1 MASTRAPYGTWNS
14 PLNVEHVV
22 ENAANV
28 HAQPIFVDPVTSK
41 LYLSDSRPS
50 EGGRTALVDF
60 ASGEDVLPGS
70 KWNIGTKVHEYG
82 GGALAL
88 RNGVFYFSQRSDSRV
103 YRYKEGEEE
112 PVPVTPAIAENSNW
126 RYADFDIHPTLPH
139 LLIAVLEDHTKPNP
153 ADVVNSLCIIDTTTS
168 AVHPL
173 IDGADFYAQP
183 RFSPDGKSIVWQQ
196 WYHPDMSWTG
206 SDVYVANFDTV
217 TFRAANVTHVAGA
230 RRKISVVY
238 PTWASEDTIL
248 FLSDESGYY
257 QPYKYTVGPNASP
270 APILREPTA
279 FDWNGNSPAWTFG
292 WSFYTVLEDRRH
304 AIFTGTKEGRAVFFL
319 VDLSSGERY
328 QLDIPY
334 VTVDYLRLISSDGSR
349 SRVVFVGDLT
359 DDGSATV
366 QLTVT
371 PSSPLSSSTYEVKKL
386 SSRPTAFSRG
396 ELPKDLVSQPQ
407 PMTLTAPDGHD
418 IHVIFW
424 PPNNPAYAGG
434 LDGEKPPCV
443 VQAHSGPTGLTPP
456 KLDLEIQYYT
466 TRGWAWLEVNYR
478 GSSGYGRAYMDAL
491 NGQGLHHC
499 RAVALRLRRHE
510 AHGHPR
516 QLRRRLH
523 RTLRPLVLLQPDL
536 LRCGDVEV
544 SATFPVVSF
553 VRSTFRYY
561 VTPTSYGIADIA
573 LLMSSN
579 MHKFEMHYIDVLI
592 RPEGQY
598 ESADEKVKLYAA
610 RSPITHVEKVVCPL
624 LILQG
629 EDDTVVPQS
638 QAQVMYETIQ
648 ARGGVAEMQVYPG
661 EGHGFRKAE
670 TVRDCTERELKFYER
685 MLKLKQ

>member
-1 MASTRAPYGTWNS
+1 MAAARAPYGTWDS
-14 PLNVEHVV
+14 PLAVEHVV

-28 HAQPIFVDPVTSK
+28 HAQPIFVDPITSK

-60 ASGEDVLPGS
+60 ESGKDVIPGS
-70 KWNIGTKVHEYG
+70 QWNIGTKVHEYG
-82 GGALAL
+82 GGALAV
-88 RNGVFYFSQRSDSRV
+88 RDGVFYFSQRSDGRV
-103 YRYKEGEEE
+103 YRFKKGDGDT
-112 PVPVTPAIAENSNW
+112 VPVTPKNSNW
-126 RYADFDIHPTLPH
+126 RYADFDIHPTHPH

-153 ADVVNSLCIIDTTTS
+153 ADVTNSLCIIDTAKS
-168 AVHPL
+168 SVHPFTH
-173 IDGADFYAQP
+173 GADFYAQP
-183 RFSPDGKSIVWQQ
+183 RFSPDGKRITWQQ

-206 SDVYVANFDTV
+206 SEVYVADFDAGTL
-217 TFRAANVTHVAGA
+217 RADAITHVAGA
-230 RRKISVVY
+230 RRKVSVVY
-238 PTWASEDTIL
+238 PTWASADTIL
-248 FLSDESGYY
+248 FLSDETGYY
-257 QPYKYTVGPNASP
+257 QPYKYTVGPGARVTP
-270 APILREPTA
+270 VLREPTN

-292 WSFYTVLEDRRH
+292 WSFYAALDDGQH
-304 AIFTGTKEGRAVFFL
+304 AIFTGTKDGRAVFFL
-319 VDLSSGERY
+319 VDLKSGEKH

-334 VTVDYLRLISSDGSR
+334 VTVDYLRLIPSDGAS
-349 SRVVFVGDLT
+349 SKVVFVSDLT

-371 PSSPLSSSTYEVKKL
+371 PSFPLSSSTYEVKKL
-386 SSRPTAFSRG
+386 SSRPTVFSRG
-396 ELPKDLVSQPQ
+396 ELPRDLISQPQ

-424 PPNNPAYAGG
+424 PPNNSAYAGG

-491 NGQGLHHC
+491 NGQWGIADAEDCITAAQLLSDYVDT
-499 RAVALRLRRHE
+499 RRMVIRGSSAGGYTVLSALSFSSN
-510 AHGHPR
+510 PR
-516 QLRRRLH
+516 FFAAG
-523 RTLRPLVLLQPDL
+523 T
-536 LRCGDVEV
+536 
-544 SATFPVVSF
+544 S
-553 VRSTFRYY
+553 
-561 VTPTSYGIADIA
+561 SYGIADIA

-598 ESADEKVKLYAA
+598 EAKEERDKLYAA
-610 RSPITHVEKVVCPL
+610 RSPISHVKKIVCPL

-629 EDDTVVPQS
+629 EDDTVVPKS
-638 QAQVMYETIQ
+638 QAQVMYDTIK
-648 ARGGVAEMQVYPG
+648 ARGGVVEMQVYPG

-685 MLKLKQ
+685 ILGLKP

>member
-1 MASTRAPYGTWNS
+1 MTAADAPYGTWDS
-14 PLNVEHVV
+14 PLTVGHVV

-28 HAQPIFVDPVTSK
+28 HAQPIFVDPITSK

-60 ASGEDVLPGS
+60 ESGKDVITGS
-70 KWNIGTKVHEYG
+70 QWNIGTKVHEYG
-82 GGALAL
+82 GGALAI
-88 RNGVFYFSQRSDSRV
+88 RDGVFYFSHRSDGRV
-103 YRYKEGEEE
+103 YRFKEGDGD
-112 PVPVTPAIAENSNW
+112 PAPVTPENNNW
-126 RYADFDIHPTLPH
+126 RYADFDIHPTHPH

-153 ADVVNSLCIIDTTTS
+153 ADVTNSLCIIDTAKS
-168 AVHPL
+168 FVRPL
-173 IDGADFYAQP
+173 IHGADFYAQP
-183 RFSPDGKSIVWQQ
+183 RFSPDGKRITWQQ

-206 SDVYVANFDTV
+206 SEVYVADFDAGTL
-217 TFRAANVTHVAGA
+217 RADAITHVAGA
-230 RRKISVVY
+230 RRRVSIVY
-238 PTWASEDTIL
+238 PTWASADTIL
-248 FLSDESGYY
+248 FLSDESGFY
-257 QPYKYTVGPNASP
+257 QPYKYTVESSARATPV
-270 APILREPTA
+270 LREPTD

-292 WSFYTVLEDRRH
+292 WSFYAALEDGRH
-304 AIFTGTKEGRAVFFL
+304 AIFTGTKDGRAAFFL
-319 VDLSSGERY
+319 VDLKSGEKH

-334 VTVDYLRLISSDGSR
+334 VTVDYLRLVPTGGSSSKL
-349 SRVVFVGDLT
+349 VFVGDLT

-366 QLTVT
+366 QLTIT

-386 SSRPTAFSRG
+386 SSRPTVFSRG

-418 IHVIFW
+418 IHVVFW

-491 NGQGLHHC
+491 NGQWGIADAEDCITAAQLLSDYLC
-499 RAVALRLRRHE
+499 RRVHSALCAV
-510 AHGHPR
+510 
-516 QLRRRLH
+516 
-523 RTLRPLVLLQPDL
+523 VLLEPEV
-536 LRCGDVEV
+536 LRGGDVEV
-544 SATFPVVSF
+544 GVVVLAVS
-553 VRSTFRYY
+553 STCRG
-561 VTPTSYGIADIA
+561 YGIADIA

-598 ESADEKVKLYAA
+598 EAQEERDELYAA
-610 RSPITHVEKVVCPL
+610 RSPITHVEQIVCPL

-629 EDDTVVPQS
+629 EEDTVVPKS
-638 QAQVMYETIQ
+638 QAQAMYDTIK
-648 ARGGVAEMQVYPG
+648 ARGGVVEMQVYPG

-685 MLKLKQ
+685 ILGLKP